1 MALIVNDRVK
11 ETSTT
16 TGTGTFSLD
25 GAADGFE
32 TFVSGIGDGNSTYY
46 CIFGGTEFEV
56 GQGTVTDAA
65 PDTLSRDVVISSS
78 NGDNLVNFSAGD
90 KQVFC
95 TLPASKTPS
104 PSMDATTYV
113 TTHSTTISEDQTME
127 SGVLAGPVSITGNVT
142 TTGTLVII

>member
-11 ETSTT
+11 EASTT
-16 TGTGTFSLD
+16 VGTGTFDLD

-32 TFVSGIGDGNSTYY
+32 TFVSGIGTGNSTYY

-78 NGDNLVNFSAGD
+78 NGDALVNFSAGD

-127 SGVLAGPVSITGNVT
+127 SGVLAGPVTITGNVT

>member
-11 ETSTT
+11 ETTTT
-16 TGTGTFSLD
+16 TGTGTVSLD

-32 TFVSGIGDGNSTYY
+32 TFVSGIGTGNTTYY

-56 GQGTVTDAA
+56 GQGTVTDAT
-65 PDTLSRDVVISSS
+65 PDTLSRDTVISSS
-78 NGDNLVNFSAGD
+78 NGDALVNFSSGD

-104 PSMDATTYV
+104 PSMDATTYIN
-113 TTHSTTISEDQTME
+113 THSTTISEDQTME
-127 SGVLAGPVSITGNVT
+127 SGVLAGPVTITGTVVA
-142 TTGTLVII
+142 TGTLAII